1 MKTIRAVE
9 VANLFQV
16 ESKPKPGSKKDDSL
30 FVASKSSKLSFR
42 ELLNFLTSG
51 TSHHLK
57 DLKLMAQFANKT
69 GQERESLKKLV
80 KWLSL
85 PAKKAKE
92 ALKGMTAA
100 ELESLQKLLDLS
112 FEEILQR
119 IAYLRPGKEQNK
131 LQFDNLDP
139 TSLRGTGKYFSADE
153 NINISTQELP
163 EELKDGEGFKGKTNK
178 LIAAGVEQATN
189 KLIDLLQLSPE
200 EARDKISKIKPG
212 ELQAV
217 KETYLLLR
225 KRRQPWLTQLTRKM
239 ELSGL
244 AGPGD
249 DGLAAVDKKKDQ
261 GLFAVKDELN
271 QKAGKFKLLTRE
283 KLVRSESY
291 TDHER
296 ISIKSGSAGVRAKAV
311 NRVDQD
317 TVGRIGAE
325 SRKICSAEKDIFKI
339 KSLHQEEPAKASNLN
354 SGALEQQSPR
364 GIEVKG
370 RLVNNPV
377 SQVRAEEIIEQITR
391 QIKAYHR
398 SGKNEIE
405 MKLEPEFLGKV
416 RLHLKVEDGE
426 VAVNFKVDNSFVKNQ
441 LEQNLQFLKANFLRQ
456 GFNVDHIQ
464 VETENFSSDFNQ
476 DQHTRQHSQQEEYNQ
491 QQNNSKEF
499 ENMSF
504 EDMSREEIVRFLSE
518 GDELLEGELPPLP
531 SRWFLY
537 NYRYRQLNLLA

>member
-9 VANLFQV
+9 VANLFQG
-16 ESKPKPGSKKDDSL
+16 ESKAKPGSKKDDSL

-69 GQERESLKKLV
+69 GQERESLQKLV

-139 TSLRGTGKYFSADE
+139 TSLRGTGKYFPA
-153 NINISTQELP
+153 
-163 EELKDGEGFKGKTNK
+163 GFKGETNK
-178 LIAAGVEQATN
+178 LIAAGVEQTTS

-249 DGLAAVDKKKDQ
+249 DGLAAVDKKKDKD
-261 GLFAVKDELN
+261 LFAVKDELN
-271 QKAGKFKLLTRE
+271 QKAGKFKLLPRE
-283 KLVRSESY
+283 KLVRSVSY
-291 TDHER
+291 TDPER
-296 ISIKSGSAGVRAKAV
+296 ISIKSGSAGARAKAV

-325 SRKICSAEKDIFKI
+325 SRKTSSAEKDNFKI

-377 SQVRAEEIIEQITR
+377 SQVRAEKIIEQITR

-518 GDELLEGELPPLP
+518 EDELLEGELPPLP

>member
-9 VANLFQV
+9 VANLFQG
-16 ESKPKPGSKKDDSL
+16 ESKQKPGSKKDDSL
-30 FVASKSSKLSFR
+30 FVANKSSKLSFR
-42 ELLNFLTSG
+42 ELLNLLTSG
-51 TSHHLK
+51 TSDHLK
-57 DLKLMAQFANKT
+57 NLKLMAQFANKT
-69 GQERESLKKLV
+69 GQERESLQKLV

-85 PAKKAKE
+85 PAKEAKE

-112 FEEILQR
+112 FEEILQG

-139 TSLRGTGKYFSADE
+139 TFLRGTGKYFPA
-153 NINISTQELP
+153 
-163 EELKDGEGFKGKTNK
+163 GFKGETNK
-178 LIAAGVEQATN
+178 LIAAGVEQAIN

-225 KRRQPWLTQLTRKM
+225 KSRQPWLIQLTRKM
-239 ELSGL
+239 ELSGP

-249 DGLAAVDKKKDQ
+249 DGLAAVDKKKVKD
-261 GLFAVKDELN
+261 LFAVKDELN
-271 QKAGKFKLLTRE
+271 QKAGKFKLLSRE
-283 KLVRSESY
+283 KLVRLVSY

-296 ISIKSGSAGVRAKAV
+296 LSIKSGSAGVRAKAKAI

-325 SRKICSAEKDIFKI
+325 SRKIFSAEKDNFKI

-364 GIEVKG
+364 GIEVKSG
-370 RLVNNPV
+370 PVNNPV

-491 QQNNSKEF
+491 QQNSSKEF

-504 EDMSREEIVRFLSE
+504 EDMSREEIVRFFLE
-518 GDELLEGELPPLP
+518 EDELPEGELPPLTL
-531 SRWFLY
+531 RWFLY
-537 NYRYRQLNLLA
+537 NYRYRQMNLLA